1 MVNINNKAL
10 IVLAKYPRVG
20 KVKTRL
26 AKSIGAAGATNLY
39 KEILHKLILQVDQ
52 LEGVDIFLCFAS
64 GEDKTDFIN
73 WLGKKIFLLDF
84 FSDDVEINLN
94 HAFEKLFIKRYKK
107 IISIASDVPD
117 INNELIYE
125 SFKLLEDSDVVI
137 GPDAGG
143 GIYLYGEKIHHHEFF
158 QNKHRQNASIFT
170 ETLHKAKQKNL
181 KIYVQ
186 KKLIDIDTV
195 QDLDNWQKSVEL

>member
-1 MVNINNKAL
+1 MVNVKNKAL

-26 AKSIGAAGATNLY
+26 AKSIGVVQATNLY

-52 LEGVDIFLCFAS
+52 LEGIDVFLCFAS
-64 GEDKTDFIN
+64 REDKTDFID

-84 FSDDVEINLN
+84 FSGDVEINLN
-94 HAFEKLFIKRYKK
+94 NAFEKLFLRGYKK
-107 IISIASDVPD
+107 IISISSDVPD
-117 INNELIYE
+117 IKNELIYE
-125 SFKLLEDSDVVI
+125 SFKLLEDLDVVI

-158 QNKHRQNASIFT
+158 QNEHRRKSSIFT
-170 ETLHKAKQKNL
+170 ETLQKAKQKNL
-181 KIYVQ
+181 KVYVQ
-186 KKLIDIDTV
+186 KRLIDIDTV
-195 QDLDNWQKSVEL
+195 KDLDNWQKSVEL